1 MKTILASIIAV
12 IIIGGGLF
20 LYQTRPT
27 AAPTTDINTEV
38 EHLDTTDATAG
49 TTDTTAIKTLRIV
62 GAESKATFS
71 LNEVLNGTP
80 TLVVGTTSQVAG
92 DIQISATAPAKLTI
106 GEIKI
111 DARTLKTDNE
121 RRNGA
126 LGRLIL
132 KSDQTGN
139 EYITFKTTAIT
150 GLPDTIETDKA
161 FSYTIAGDMTVRG
174 VTKPVT
180 FKTTNTFKADGSFVG
195 SADTTIAYAD
205 FGISIPDLSFLANV
219 DKTTKLSISIVAK

>member
-1 MKTILASIIAV
+1 
-12 IIIGGGLF
+12 
-20 LYQTRPT
+20 
-27 AAPTTDINTEV
+27 
-38 EHLDTTDATAG
+38 
-49 TTDTTAIKTLRIV
+49 
-62 GAESKATFS
+62 
-71 LNEVLNGTP
+71 
-80 TLVVGTTSQVAG
+80 
-92 DIQISATAPAKLTI
+92 
-106 GEIKI
+106 
-111 DARTLKTDNE
+111 LKTDNE